1 MKLSQEQIDKLKS
14 QESAAINRF
23 TKLADYSVPD
33 SPPPE
38 PEKDDDDGDPNK
50 PSKFDQLMRAACS
63 IKSHQLQVQRK
74 KFELLPTFLKAGV
87 YYTQK
92 HEVIRN
98 QERFEVRYLAYDLI
112 KRDANIEFAQGNFDR
127 ACRKYEE
134 ALGCWRYYEAT
145 DPSW

>member
-1 MKLSQEQIDKLKS
+1 M
-14 QESAAINRF
+14 
-23 TKLADYSVPD
+23 
-33 SPPPE
+33 
-38 PEKDDDDGDPNK
+38 
-50 PSKFDQLMRAACS
+50 
-63 IKSHQLQVQRK
+63 
-74 KFELLPTFLKAGV
+74 LPTFLKAGV

-112 KRDANIEFAQGNFDR
+112 KRDANNEFAQGNFDR

-145 DPSW
+145 DPAW